1 MFGLVKN
8 NDFQYGKDTKDVVR
22 TDSKQ
27 FIKDVGIVIDQ
38 FDAQP
43 FNLNDAGWPRN
54 DISQMARAQSKA
66 EFDAIMQRL
75 SVCDSLPSNIPKG
88 MSDAQVYDTCR
99 PRYSQSPLELE
110 QFIEFSNGSVTK
122 YLEER
127 YSKNNTDSVKSEPPM
142 SGSASSDTAPVTE

>member
-8 NDFQYGKDTKDVVR
+8 EDFQYGKDVKSIVR

-27 FIKDVGIVIDQ
+27 FVKDVGIVIDQ
-38 FDAQP
+38 FDAQS

-54 DISQMARAQSKA
+54 DIAQMARAQSKA

-75 SVCDSLPSNIPKG
+75 AVLDSQPSNIPNG
-88 MSDAQVYDTCR
+88 MTDAQVYDTCR

-110 QFIEFSNGSVTK
+110 QFIEFSNGSLSD
-122 YLEER
+122 YLIQQ
-127 YSKNNTDSVKSEPPM
+127 YSKDSKSKTDDVKSELSVDPTPP
-142 SGSASSDTAPVTE
+142 TE

>member
-8 NDFQYGKDTKDVVR
+8 NDFQYGVDSKEVVH
-22 TDSKQ
+22 TESKQ

-38 FDAQP
+38 FDAQS
-43 FNLNDAGWPRN
+43 FNLNEAGWPRN
-54 DISQMARAQSKA
+54 DIAQMARAQSKA

-75 SVCDSLPSNIPKG
+75 AVRDSQPSNIPKG
-88 MSDAQVYDTCR
+88 MTDAEIYDFCR

-127 YSKNNTDSVKSEPPM
+127 YSKNNTDSVKL
-142 SGSASSDTAPVTE
+142 DPVTSDSAPASVTE